1 MAIDYTGKTS
11 TTGTIG
17 ATPFVPKPADTS
29 SLGVDQPIAKKP
41 EVAPEVAPEVVQE
54 VAPEVASKVRPSVN
68 LQDLQDDDKRI
79 LNVHLT
85 PSLKGVFN
93 RLFGSDL
100 FPGMGT
106 GEPTIS
112 VSKKIIEERFGSV
125 DKFMSMVQP
134 IEKDEIVPPGNTAGL
149 LSRNV

>member
-1 MAIDYTGKTS
+1 MAIDYTGKPTVS

-29 SLGVDQPIAKKP
+29 KLGVSQPTVEKQTT
-41 EVAPEVAPEVVQE
+41 VAPQGA
-54 VAPEVASKVRPSVN
+54 VRPSVN

-93 RLFGSDL
+93 KLFGSDL

-106 GEPTIS
+106 GEPTVS
-112 VSKKIIEERFGSV
+112 VSKKIIEERFGSL

-134 IEKDEIVPPGNTAGL
+134 IAKDEIVPPGNTTGL
-149 LSRNV
+149 LSRKI

>member
-1 MAIDYTGKTS
+1 MAIDYTGKPTIS

-29 SLGVDQPIAKKP
+29 KLGVSQPTVEKQTT
-41 EVAPEVAPEVVQE
+41 VAPQGA
-54 VAPEVASKVRPSVN
+54 VRPSVN

-93 RLFGSDL
+93 KLFGSDL

-106 GEPTIS
+106 GEPTVS
-112 VSKKIIEERFGSV
+112 VSKKIIEERFGSL

-134 IEKDEIVPPGNTAGL
+134 IAKDEIVPPGNTTGL
-149 LSRNV
+149 LSRKI

>member
-1 MAIDYTGKTS
+1 MAIDYTGKTATS

-17 ATPFVPKPADTS
+17 ATPFVPKAPATS
-29 SLGVDQPIAKKP
+29 NLGVSQPIKKTPSTDIAKKP
-41 EVAPEVAPEVVQE
+41 VAPQA
-54 VAPEVASKVRPSVN
+54 RPSVN
-68 LQDLQDDDKRI
+68 LQDLQDDDKRT

-85 PSLKGVFN
+85 PSLKGVLN

-100 FPGMGT
+100 FPGLGT

-112 VSKKIIEERFGSV
+112 VSKKIIEERFGSI
-125 DKFMSMVQP
+125 DKFMSMVRP
-134 IEKDEIVPPGNTAGL
+134 EEKDEIVPPGNTTGL

>member
-1 MAIDYTGKTS
+1 MAIDYTGKPTVS

-29 SLGVDQPIAKKP
+29 NLGVSQPIAKKP
-41 EVAPEVAPEVVQE
+41 TTVAPQGNI
-54 VAPEVASKVRPSVN
+54 RPSVN

-93 RLFGSDL
+93 KLFGSDL

-112 VSKKIIEERFGSV
+112 VSKKIIENRFGSV

-134 IEKDEIVPPGNTAGL
+134 IEKDEIVPPGNTSGL
-149 LSRNV
+149 LSRKV

>member
-1 MAIDYTGKTS
+1 MAIDYTGKPTIS

-29 SLGVDQPIAKKP
+29 KLGASQPTVEKQTT
-41 EVAPEVAPEVVQE
+41 VAPQGA
-54 VAPEVASKVRPSVN
+54 VRPSVN

-93 RLFGSDL
+93 KLFGSDL

-106 GEPTIS
+106 GEPTVS
-112 VSKKIIEERFGSV
+112 VSKKIIEERFGSL

-134 IEKDEIVPPGNTAGL
+134 IEKDEIVPPGNTTGL
-149 LSRNV
+149 LSRKI

>member
-1 MAIDYTGKTS
+1 MAIDYTGKTLTS

-41 EVAPEVAPEVVQE
+41 EVVSEVVQE
-54 VAPEVASKVRPSVN
+54 VAPKVRPSVN

-85 PSLKGVFN
+85 PSLKSVFS

-112 VSKKIIEERFGSV
+112 VSKKIIEERFGSIN
-125 DKFMSMVQP
+125 KFMSMVQP
-134 IEKDEIVPPGNTAGL
+134 EEKDEIVPPGNTTGL

>member
-1 MAIDYTGKTS
+1 MAIDYTGKPTIS

-29 SLGVDQPIAKKP
+29 KLGVSQPTVEKQTT
-41 EVAPEVAPEVVQE
+41 VAPQGA
-54 VAPEVASKVRPSVN
+54 VRPSVN

-93 RLFGSDL
+93 KLFGSDL

-106 GEPTIS
+106 GEPTVS
-112 VSKKIIEERFGSV
+112 VSKKIIEERFGSL

-134 IEKDEIVPPGNTAGL
+134 KEKDEIVPPGNTTGL
-149 LSRNV
+149 LSRKI

>member
-1 MAIDYTGKTS
+1 MAIDYTGKPTIS

-29 SLGVDQPIAKKP
+29 KLGVSQPTVEKQTT
-41 EVAPEVAPEVVQE
+41 VAPQGA
-54 VAPEVASKVRPSVN
+54 VRPSVN

-93 RLFGSDL
+93 KLFGSDL

-106 GEPTIS
+106 GEPTVS
-112 VSKKIIEERFGSV
+112 VSKKIIEERFGSL

-134 IEKDEIVPPGNTAGL
+134 IEKDEIVPPGNTSGL
-149 LSRNV
+149 LSRKV

>member
-1 MAIDYTGKTS
+1 MAIDYTGKTATATS

-17 ATPFVPKPADTS
+17 ATPFVPEAPDTS
-29 SLGVDQPIAKKP
+29 NLVVPQVEEKKV
-41 EVAPEVAPEVVQE
+41 VAPQREVKAQPR
-54 VAPEVASKVRPSVN
+54 SSVN
-68 LQDLQDDDKRI
+68 IESLQDDDKRI

-85 PSLKGVFN
+85 PSLKGVLN

-100 FPGMGT
+100 FPGIGT

-112 VSKKIIEERFGSV
+112 ISKKIITERFGSV

-134 IEKDEIVPPGNTAGL
+134 IEKDEIVPPGDTSGL

>member
-1 MAIDYTGKTS
+1 MAIDYTGKPTIS

-29 SLGVDQPIAKKP
+29 KLGVSQPTVEKQTT
-41 EVAPEVAPEVVQE
+41 VAPQGA
-54 VAPEVASKVRPSVN
+54 VRPSVN

-93 RLFGSDL
+93 KLFGSDL

-106 GEPTIS
+106 GEPTVS
-112 VSKKIIEERFGSV
+112 VSKKIIEERFGSL

-134 IEKDEIVPPGNTAGL
+134 IEKDEIVPPGNTTGL
-149 LSRNV
+149 LSRKI

>member
-1 MAIDYTGKTS
+1 MAIDYTGKPTIS

-29 SLGVDQPIAKKP
+29 KLGVSQPTVEKQTT
-41 EVAPEVAPEVVQE
+41 VAPQGA
-54 VAPEVASKVRPSVN
+54 VRPSVN

-93 RLFGSDL
+93 KLFGSDL

-106 GEPTIS
+106 GEPTVS
-112 VSKKIIEERFGSV
+112 VSKKIIEERFGSL

-134 IEKDEIVPPGNTAGL
+134 IAKDEIVPPGNTSGL
-149 LSRNV
+149 LSRKV

>member
-1 MAIDYTGKTS
+1 MGWYYA
-11 TTGTIG
+11 
-17 ATPFVPKPADTS
+17 KPWSIWSKFT
-29 SLGVDQPIAKKP
+29 P
-41 EVAPEVAPEVVQE
+41 EVAP
-54 VAPEVASKVRPSVN
+54 KVRPSVN

-85 PSLKGVFN
+85 PSLKGVLN

-100 FPGMGT
+100 FPGLGT

-112 VSKKIIEERFGSV
+112 VSKKIIEERFGST

-134 IEKDEIVPPGNTAGL
+134 MGKDEIVPPGNTAGL

>member
-1 MAIDYTGKTS
+1 MAIDYTGKTATS

-17 ATPFVPKPADTS
+17 ATPFVPKAPDTS
-29 SLGVDQPIAKKP
+29 NLGVSQPIKKTPDTDIAKKP
-41 EVAPEVAPEVVQE
+41 VVSQ
-54 VAPEVASKVRPSVN
+54 AGPSVN
-68 LQDLQDDDKRI
+68 LQDLQDDDKRT

-85 PSLKGVFN
+85 PSLKGVLN

-100 FPGMGT
+100 FPGLGT

-134 IEKDEIVPPGNTAGL
+134 IAKDEIVPPGNTTGL

>member
-1 MAIDYTGKTS
+1 MAIDYTGKPSTS
-11 TTGTIG
+11 MTGTIG
-17 ATPFVPKPADTS
+17 ATPFVPKAPDTS
-29 SLGVDQPIAKKP
+29 KLVVPQVERKK
-41 EVAPEVAPEVVQE
+41 V
-54 VAPEVASKVRPSVN
+54 VASQGEVKTQPRPSVD
-68 LQDLQDDDKRI
+68 LQDLQDDDKRT

-85 PSLKGVFN
+85 PSLKGVLN

-100 FPGMGT
+100 FPGLGT

-112 VSKKIIEERFGSV
+112 ISKKIIEERFGSV

-134 IEKDEIVPPGNTAGL
+134 IAKDEIVPPGNTAGL

>member
-1 MAIDYTGKTS
+1 MCIRDR
-11 TTGTIG
+11 
-17 ATPFVPKPADTS
+17 P
-29 SLGVDQPIAKKP
+29 
-41 EVAPEVAPEVVQE
+41 
-54 VAPEVASKVRPSVN
+54 RPSVN
-68 LQDLQDDDKRI
+68 LESLQDDDKRI

-85 PSLKGVFN
+85 PSLKGVLN

-100 FPGMGT
+100 FPGLGT
-106 GEPTIS
+106 GEPTVS

-134 IEKDEIVPPGNTAGL
+134 IEKDEIVPPGNTTGL

>member
-1 MAIDYTGKTS
+1 MAIDYTGKTATS

-17 ATPFVPKPADTS
+17 ATPFVPKAPDTS
-29 SLGVDQPIAKKP
+29 NLGVSQPIKKTPDTDITKKP
-41 EVAPEVAPEVVQE
+41 VVSQ
-54 VAPEVASKVRPSVN
+54 AGPSVN
-68 LQDLQDDDKRI
+68 LQDLQDDDKRT

-85 PSLKGVFN
+85 PSLKGVLN

-100 FPGMGT
+100 FPGLGT

>member
-1 MAIDYTGKTS
+1 MAIDYTGKTATS

-17 ATPFVPKPADTS
+17 ATPFVPQAADTS
-29 SLGVDQPIAKKP
+29 NLGVP
-41 EVAPEVAPEVVQE
+41 EVNTEKKEVKPQQE
-54 VAPEVASKVRPSVN
+54 VKAQPRPSVN
-68 LQDLQDDDKRI
+68 LESLQDDDKRI

-93 RLFGSDL
+93 KLFGSDL
-100 FPGMGT
+100 FPGIGT

-112 VSKKIIEERFGSV
+112 VSKKIITERFGSV

-134 IEKDEIVPPGNTAGL
+134 IEKDEIVPPGNTSGL
-149 LSRNV
+149 LSRNI

>member
-1 MAIDYTGKTS
+1 MAIDYTGKPTIS

-29 SLGVDQPIAKKP
+29 NLGVSQPTVEKQTT
-41 EVAPEVAPEVVQE
+41 VAPQGA
-54 VAPEVASKVRPSVN
+54 VRPSVN

-93 RLFGSDL
+93 KLFGSDL

-106 GEPTIS
+106 GEPTVS
-112 VSKKIIEERFGSV
+112 VSKKIIEERFGSL

-134 IEKDEIVPPGNTAGL
+134 IEKDEIVPPGNTTGL
-149 LSRNV
+149 LSRKI

>member
-1 MAIDYTGKTS
+1 MAIDYTGKTSTS

-29 SLGVDQPIAKKP
+29 NLGIQQPIAKKP
-41 EVAPEVAPEVVQE
+41 EVASEVIQE
-54 VAPEVASKVRPSVN
+54 VAPKVRPSVN

-93 RLFGSDL
+93 KLFGSDL
-100 FPGMGT
+100 FPGIGT

-112 VSKKIIEERFGSV
+112 VSKKIITERFGSV

-134 IEKDEIVPPGNTAGL
+134 IEKDEIVTPGNTSGL

>member
-1 MAIDYTGKTS
+1 MAIDYTGKPTIS

-29 SLGVDQPIAKKP
+29 KLGVSHPTVEKQTT
-41 EVAPEVAPEVVQE
+41 VAPQGA
-54 VAPEVASKVRPSVN
+54 VRPSVN

-93 RLFGSDL
+93 KLFGSDL

-106 GEPTIS
+106 GEPTVS
-112 VSKKIIEERFGSV
+112 VSKKIIEERFGSL

-134 IEKDEIVPPGNTAGL
+134 IEKDEIVPPGNTTGL
-149 LSRNV
+149 LSRKI

>member
-1 MAIDYTGKTS
+1 MAIDYTGKTAIS

-17 ATPFVPKPADTS
+17 ATPFVPKPPDTS
-29 SLGVDQPIAKKP
+29 NLEVSQPIEKKDIEPTIAKKP
-41 EVAPEVAPEVVQE
+41 VAPQA
-54 VAPEVASKVRPSVN
+54 RPSVN
-68 LQDLQDDDKRI
+68 LQDLQDDDKRT

-85 PSLKGVFN
+85 PSLKGVLT

-100 FPGMGT
+100 FPGLGT

-112 VSKKIIEERFGSV
+112 ISKKIIEERFGSV

-134 IEKDEIVPPGNTAGL
+134 IEKDEIVPPGNTSGL
-149 LSRNV
+149 LSQNV

>member
-1 MAIDYTGKTS
+1 MAIDYTGKTATS

-29 SLGVDQPIAKKP
+29 NLVVSQPTAKKP
-41 EVAPEVAPEVVQE
+41 TTVAPQGG
-54 VAPEVASKVRPSVN
+54 VRPSVN
-68 LQDLQDDDKRI
+68 LQDLQDDDKRT

-85 PSLKGVFN
+85 PSLKGVLN

-100 FPGMGT
+100 FPGLGT
-106 GEPTIS
+106 GEPTVS

-134 IEKDEIVPPGNTAGL
+134 IAKDEIVPPGNTTGL

>member
-1 MAIDYTGKTS
+1 MAIDYTGKPTIS
-11 TTGTIG
+11 RTGTIG

-29 SLGVDQPIAKKP
+29 KLGVSQPTVEKQTT
-41 EVAPEVAPEVVQE
+41 VAPQGA
-54 VAPEVASKVRPSVN
+54 VRPSVN

-93 RLFGSDL
+93 KLFGSDL

-106 GEPTIS
+106 GEPTVS
-112 VSKKIIEERFGSV
+112 VSKKIIEERFGSL

-134 IEKDEIVPPGNTAGL
+134 IEKDEIVPPGNTTGL
-149 LSRNV
+149 LSRKI